1 VPFATVQQVALV
13 AKDVLDELQ
22 LCGYL
27 KTSGATGLH
36 ILVPLIPNRFSH
48 DRVRLIAAA
57 IAKLIV
63 DRRPDIATIER
74 LIRDRK
80 GKVYVDFGQNGRGR
94 TLASVYSP
102 RALPTAPVSTP
113 LRWDELE
120 SNLDPRHF
128 TLEAVLKRVKKLGDL
143 FESAVWDR

>member
-1 VPFATVQQVALV
+1 MEERG
-13 AKDVLDELQ
+13 KDL
-22 LCGYL
+22 
-27 KTSGATGLH
+27 
-36 ILVPLIPNRFSH
+36 FSA
-48 DRVRLIAAA
+48 V
-57 IAKLIV
+57 
-63 DRRPDIATIER
+63 ATIER

-102 RALPTAPVSTP
+102 RALPMAPVSTP

-120 SNLDPRHF
+120 NNLDPRHF

-143 FESAVWDR
+143 FESALSDRQDITPFVQALKAPLRSDSPAQISRR